1 MDFDTLKAHSKRLNT
16 LENNFQKFLSEIQNL
31 RREVDLALLE
41 MQNTRTDPPDP
52 IRSTRSDSPL
62 IFQPLTPAPRPR
74 RVRSSAVLSKVWTAF
89 QSRVSHP
96 LTY

>member
-1 MDFDTLKAHSKRLNT
+1 MDFETLKSHSKRLNT
-16 LENNFQKFLSEIQNL
+16 LENNFHKTLSEIQSL
-31 RREVDLALLE
+31 RREVDLALQE
-41 MQNTRTDPPDP
+41 MQTTRTDPPAL
-52 IRSTRSDSPL
+52 IRPTRSDSPL

-89 QSRVSHP
+89 QSRVSHT